1 MRFRFAAFSC
11 FRRLVGS
18 CDPRSGPDAVTR
30 ISARRTPRC
39 DGMRARFFLFGGAG
53 LPVSRPSLGGSDPS
67 IRRAAAVGAVVIAL
81 YALLV
86 FMRWP
91 NADFV
96 ENLTD
101 FTFPVASLV
110 YVPLAALTARSAR
123 GRLRA
128 AWLALTVG
136 FALWAV
142 AEWLWTYY
150 ERVVGEVPYPSWA
163 DLFYMLYVPGV
174 AVALLLFPSVGT
186 WRYRSRL
193 IVDGVIVT
201 TSLFMI
207 SWLTVMGP
215 IWIAGA
221 DNPLE
226 FALSLA
232 YPAGDVLLLA
242 IGLMVLVRAPAKL
255 RLTLGLLVAAL
266 AFSALGNGAWS
277 YFSDPQAYRVGG
289 LADVFYFANIVFF
302 VLALIAGR
310 RIQQVDDLG
319 QDDSPGRLSLWLPLL
334 PVAIAAVFVAIFSRE
349 ATMEPPVVVAGL
361 VLIVA
366 SLVRQLI
373 QGDDL
378 VGRER
383 KNRMLAD
390 RLNEELDN
398 AASYIASILPDD
410 MRGPVSATSRYLP
423 SRSVGGDSFGYAWVD
438 DDHFIVYIIDVSGH
452 GVKPALLSVSIHNL
466 LRSGTLPQEMLLAP
480 DRLFTEL
487 NKRFSMKK
495 QDGHYFTMWY
505 GVYLLSTGE
514 LRYANAG
521 HPPPLI
527 LTGEG
532 RGLVDT
538 LSQGGGMPVGMLRD
552 SEFTVESYA
561 IAPGSKI
568 LLYSDGVM
576 GESPRLADFEARCN
590 ALAATSA
597 DWLDSLVTT
606 LPTDDAGHYGDD
618 CSLVLLTFPRET
630 DALSGSRV

>member
-1 MRFRFAAFSC
+1 
-11 FRRLVGS
+11 LVS
-18 CDPRSGPDAVTR
+18 KPA
-30 ISARRTPRC
+30 
-39 DGMRARFFLFGGAG
+39 LEGAN
-53 LPVSRPSLGGSDPS
+53 PP
-67 IRRAAAVGAVVIAL
+67 IRGAAAVGAVVIAL
-81 YALLV
+81 YVLLV
-86 FMRWP
+86 FARWP
-91 NADFV
+91 NAEFV
-96 ENLTD
+96 RNLTD
-101 FTFPVASLV
+101 FTFPVATLV
-110 YVPLAALTARSAR
+110 YAPLAALTARSAR

-128 AWLALTVG
+128 AWLALTAG
-136 FALWAV
+136 FTIWAV

-150 ERVVGEVPYPSWA
+150 GNVVGEVPYPSWA
-163 DLFYMLYVPGV
+163 DLFYMLYVPAV
-174 AVALLLFPSVGT
+174 AAALLLFPSLGT

-201 TSLFMI
+201 TSLFLI

-215 IWIAGA
+215 IWTAGA
-221 DNPLE
+221 DDRLQ

-242 IGLMVLVRAPAKL
+242 IGLMVMVRAPAEV

-266 AFSALGNGAWS
+266 AFSALGNGVWS
-277 YFSDPQAYRVGG
+277 YFGDPQAYRVGG

-310 RIQQVDDLG
+310 RVQRIDDLG

-334 PVAIAAVFVAIFSRE
+334 PLAIAAVFVALSSRE
-349 ATMEPPVVVAGL
+349 AIMEPPVVVAGL

-383 KNRMLAD
+383 KIRMLAD
-390 RLNEELDN
+390 RLSEELDN
-398 AASYIASILPDD
+398 AARYVASILPEDLH
-410 MRGPVSATSRYLP
+410 GPVSATSRYLP
-423 SRSVGGDSFGYAWVD
+423 SRPVGGDSYGYAWVND
-438 DDHFIVYIIDVSGH
+438 NHFIVYLIDVSGH

-466 LRSGTLPQEMLLAP
+466 LRSGTLPMEMLLAP
-480 DRLFTEL
+480 DRLLAEL

-495 QDGHYFTMWY
+495 HDGHYFTMWF
-505 GVYLLSTGE
+505 GVYLQSTGE

-532 RGLVDT
+532 RDVVDV
-538 LSQGGGMPVGMLRD
+538 LPRGNGMPVGMLRD
-552 SEFTVESYA
+552 SEFITESCA
-561 IAPGSKI
+561 MDPGSQI
-568 LLYSDGVM
+568 LLYSDGIM
-576 GESPRLADFEARCN
+576 GEPPRLADFEARCA

-597 DWLDSLVTT
+597 DWLDSLVSM
-606 LPTDDAGHYGDD
+606 LPTDADGHYSDD
-618 CSLVLLTFPRET
+618 CSLVLLTFHRQT
-630 DALSGSRV
+630 AALGGSWV

>member
-1 MRFRFAAFSC
+1 
-11 FRRLVGS
+11 
-18 CDPRSGPDAVTR
+18 
-30 ISARRTPRC
+30 
-39 DGMRARFFLFGGAG
+39 MRARFFLFGGAG
-53 LPVSRPSLGGSDPS
+53 LLVSKPALEGSELP
-67 IRRAAAVGAVVIAL
+67 IRGAAAVGAVVIAL

-86 FMRWP
+86 FARWP
-91 NADFV
+91 NAEFV
-96 ENLTD
+96 RSLTD

-110 YVPLAALTARSAR
+110 YVPLAALTAGSAR

-136 FALWAV
+136 FAFWAV

-150 ERVVGEVPYPSWA
+150 ENIVGEVPYPSWA

-174 AVALLLFPSVGT
+174 AAALLLFPSVDT

-201 TSLFMI
+201 TSLFLI

-215 IWIAGA
+215 IWTAGA
-221 DNPLE
+221 DDRLE

-242 IGLMVLVRAPAKL
+242 IGLMVLVRAPAEL
-255 RLTLGLLVAAL
+255 RLTLSLLVAAL
-266 AFSALGNGAWS
+266 AFSALGNGVWS

-310 RIQQVDDLG
+310 RVRQIDDVG

-334 PVAIAAVFVAIFSRE
+334 PVAIAAVFVAVSSQE
-349 ATMEPPVVVAGL
+349 AIIEPPVLAAGS
-361 VLIVA
+361 VLITG

-383 KNRMLAD
+383 RNRVLAE

-398 AASYIASILPDD
+398 AARYVASILPDD
-410 MRGPVSATSRYLP
+410 LHGPVSATSRYLP

-438 DDHFIVYIIDVSGH
+438 DDHLIVYIIDVSGH
-452 GVKPALLSVSIHNL
+452 GVKPSLLSVSIHNL
-466 LRSGTLPQEMLLAP
+466 LRSGTLPAEMLLAP
-480 DRLFTEL
+480 DRLLTEL
-487 NKRFSMKK
+487 NRRFSMKK

-505 GVYLLSTGE
+505 GVYLRSTGE

-521 HPPPLI
+521 HPPPLFMP
-527 LTGEG
+527 GEG
-532 RGLVDT
+532 SGAVVLHQV
-538 LSQGGGMPVGMLRD
+538 GGMPVGMLAD
-552 SEFTVESYA
+552 SEFMAETCVV
-561 IAPGSKI
+561 APGSQI

-576 GESPRLADFEARCN
+576 GEPPRLAEFAARC
-590 ALAATSA
+590 ATLAATSE
-597 DWLDSLVTT
+597 DWLDSLVPM
-606 LPTDDAGHYGDD
+606 LPTDAEGHYSDD
-618 CSLVLLTFPRET
+618 CSLVLLTFPGEMASPNGSLAQRV
-630 DALSGSRV
+630 SGDRS